1 MPLDI
6 HSPDL
11 TLGIAGAGAMGRG
24 IAQIA
29 AQAGL
34 RVLIFDLQAG
44 AAAAARDTIAATLS
58 GLAAKGKIAQAA
70 ADAAAAR
77 IEAAA
82 ALEAFAPCH
91 VVIEAIVE
99 KLEAKRQ
106 LFTALE
112 SIVGEDCILAS
123 NTSSLSVTEIAA
135 ACHKPGRVAGYHFF
149 NPVPLMKVVEVID
162 ALLTEPWAGEAL
174 TGLARRMGH
183 TPVRAK
189 DTPGFIVN
197 HAGRGYVTEA
207 LRLLGENVAGF
218 YEIDRILREAAGF
231 RMGPFELLD
240 LTGLDVSHPVMESIY
255 HQYYQE
261 PRYRPSA
268 LAAQR
273 LAGGVLGR
281 KSGRGFYAYP
291 DGRQQAMPVLP
302 VPAARPARVWVSGA
316 RPEFAAAVRD
326 LVRQLGGTLDE
337 SQSPQD
343 GVLCVVTPLGE
354 DATVCAAREGLDAAR
369 TVAID
374 ALVGLDKRRTL
385 MTTPLTS
392 AAMREAAH
400 GLFASDGVPVS
411 LIRDSAGCVT
421 QRVLAHIVNIGCD
434 IAQQGIATP
443 EDIDRAVTLGLGYPK
458 GPLALGDALGARTVL
473 TILENLQAVSGDPRY
488 RPSPWLK
495 RRALLDA
502 SLLTPET

>member
-1 MPLDI
+1 MNPLFERVGVI
-6 HSPDL
+6 
-11 TLGIAGAGAMGRG
+11 GAGAMGRG

-112 SIVGEDCILAS
+112 NIVGEDCILAS

-495 RRALLDA
+495 RRALLGA
-502 SLLTPET
+502 SLLTPEA

>member
-495 RRALLDA
+495 RRALLGA
-502 SLLTPET
+502 SLLTPEA